1 MTIKAPDN
9 EHPFF
14 VEMRDQMQG
23 TEMPTRRWILHPSSW
38 HRASPPSQSARLA
51 FLTLAL
57 GVALTSLV
65 IGLRAGSDPPAA
77 YAVTLDPGHSVTI
90 SLGEFRDI
98 DRLNHRLAAL
108 GTRIRAVPV
117 VPGCHARVHSIS
129 NVYGA
134 GFKLPIPGPPKT
146 LLAVLIQPGLSISSE
161 TITTSTLPGRTM
173 VIPVTH
179 AGFQTGFE
187 GGVSGVVEGAAPRC
201 VGVG

>member
-1 MTIKAPDN
+1 MTFEPPDN

-14 VEMRDQMQG
+14 VEMRDQMQR
-23 TEMPTRRWILHPSSW
+23 TEMPTRRRILHRPVG
-38 HRASPPSQSARLA
+38 HRASSSRPTRLA
-51 FLTLAL
+51 TLALAL
-57 GVALTSLV
+57 GVALTSL
-65 IGLRAGSDPPAA
+65 IIALQAGGDPPPA
-77 YAVTLDPGHSVTI
+77 YAVTLNSAHSVTI
-90 SLGEFRDI
+90 RLGEFRDI
-98 DRLNHRLAAL
+98 DQLNHRLEAL
-108 GTRIRAVPV
+108 GTRIRAVRV

-134 GFKLPIPGPPKT
+134 GFKQPIPGPPKT
-146 LLAVLIQPGLSISSE
+146 LLAVRIQPGLSISSE

-173 VIPVTH
+173 VIPVSR